1 MTVSVLMSVY
11 KGDNPRWLESCFES
25 LRSQTLSANEIVLV
39 KDGYLTPELD
49 FVIASWQKI
58 LPLNVVG
65 YVQNHGLA
73 YALNY
78 GIDFCCSDLIARMDA
93 DDICYPE
100 RFEKQ
105 VARFV
110 QNPELQILGTGIE
123 EFYVK
128 ENGDEIC
135 NIRLYPPVTNKYSKS
150 LYKGTPIAHPTVMTH
165 SEVLRKFRYN
175 LKNQKY
181 SQDIE
186 LWFRLVENG
195 FEIETIQAPL
205 LRFRITEKTFMRRNI
220 SKACNELKIYISS
233 LKRINGFSIMLIYPI
248 LRFISRLLPVFL
260 IKKMYFSKLRGK
272 IFK

>member
-49 FVIASWQKI
+49 FVIAGWQKI

-78 GIDFCCSDLIARMDA
+78 GMDFCCSDLIARMDA

-105 VARFV
+105 LARFV
-110 QNPELQILGTGIE
+110 QNPES
-123 EFYVK
+123 V
-128 ENGDEIC
+128 
-135 NIRLYPPVTNKYSKS
+135 R
-150 LYKGTPIAHPTVMTH
+150 
-165 SEVLRKFRYN
+165 
-175 LKNQKY
+175 
-181 SQDIE
+181 
-186 LWFRLVENG
+186 
-195 FEIETIQAPL
+195 
-205 LRFRITEKTFMRRNI
+205 
-220 SKACNELKIYISS
+220 
-233 LKRINGFSIMLIYPI
+233 
-248 LRFISRLLPVFL
+248 
-260 IKKMYFSKLRGK
+260 
-272 IFK
+272 